1 YRTPGSWITSPYIAA
16 AILCLG
22 KTIMFESLN
31 NMKFKWQ
38 SFVNSDDFTSMKTAK
53 VKRNFPKIWK
63 DITKM
68 QLYQKY
74 KPYIDLLYF
83 LVNSN
88 LTWFPSVTMKNAWG
102 IANLH
107 DYTRSKINLDVIW
120 LKYNSLRKTKKV

>member
-22 KTIMFESLN
+22 KTVMFESLN
-31 NMKFKWQ
+31 NTKFKWQ
-38 SFVNSDDFTSMKTAK
+38 SFVKPTDFTLMNTET
-53 VKRNFPKIWK
+53 VKKKFPEIWK

-102 IANLH
+102 IADLH
-107 DYTRSKINLDVIW
+107 N
-120 LKYNSLRKTKKV
+120 